1 MQDDYIQSENDSGE
15 RRLLED
21 RRESEALNMDKLT
34 EEEPRT
40 MEEFH
45 LDSEYRRKKRENKNT
60 DDSPEVS
67 GQPHTSI

>member
-67 GQPHTSI
+67 G